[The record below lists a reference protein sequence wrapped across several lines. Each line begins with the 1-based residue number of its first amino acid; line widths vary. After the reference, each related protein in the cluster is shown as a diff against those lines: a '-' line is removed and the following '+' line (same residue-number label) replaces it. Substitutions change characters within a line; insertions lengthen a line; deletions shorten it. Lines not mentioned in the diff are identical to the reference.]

1 MWIIGSI
8 ANVVPDAVLIAT
20 EHVIGTACD
29 VDGVDEAVLTEGIG
43 KVPEGFLM
51 AGGDVIELVADAA
64 YGPTFYLAVQE
75 ETAWDGAI
83 ADEDELA
90 EERATTL
97 LNEVLDLLAP

>member
-1 MWIIGSI
+1 MWIIGGI
-8 ANVVPDAVLIAT
+8 AYVVSDAVLIAT

-51 AGGDVIELVADAA
+51 AGGDVVELVADAA
-64 YGPTFYLAVQE
+64 YGPTLHLAMQE

-83 ADEDELA
+83 AD
-90 EERATTL
+90 
-97 LNEVLDLLAP
+97 N